1 MFWQAK
7 LLSRT
12 LPCVLPTAV
21 FKPAPHKSVAA
32 LSQMYRTSALLVV
45 WGWRPMTTFSL
56 HEFLFIL
63 HPASHPSS
71 WYRETLVS
79 GTWVRHFGKITP
91 HWLWGGSLVP
101 NNHSKRLSLLNA
113 QWGFSLPSWCDRSSV
128 NHTFVLWSW
137 IIPYFFLEWLP
148 KVAKVHLV
156 KEGYHISG
164 TLKNR

>member
-7 LLSRT
+7 LPSRT
-12 LPCVLPTAV
+12 LPCVLPTEV

-32 LSQMYRTSALLVV
+32 LPQMYRTSALLVV

-91 HWLWGGSLVP
+91 HWLWGGSLGP
-101 NNHSKRLSLLNA
+101 NNPSKRLSLLNA
-113 QWGFSLPSWCDRSSV
+113 QTMRLFFTILMWQIFCESYLCSLIMDYP
-128 NHTFVLWSW
+128 LL
-137 IIPYFFLEWLP
+137 FFR
-148 KVAKVHLV
+148 VASQGCQGPL
-156 KEGYHISG
+156 S
-164 TLKNR
+164 